1 MSTIYSY
8 LEALIA
14 LSGDEQLVSPRRAL
28 LQSLNDEDLAGLVKK
43 AVGREFTRDDLEDI
57 ASVLLDIIVKDP
69 ASVYSHDAGEDQATQ
84 VKVEND
90 PSRETT
96 PESVRSRGVVSL
108 TPPAPRSTSQAST
121 SGVQSQIGHP
131 ARTVAV
137 SLRCQ
142 TEQVIANKVTPL
154 IQYVRWDEQSGDYID
169 LSFGSHN
176 TAEETSLAD
185 RFDRSYLST
194 EGHITEWGKLLRLR
208 EMRVA
213 AARQCCVDNTVIVR
227 TGLSCHLEGQSA
239 CYGCIKA
246 RHLCALLI
254 RTADGVIKLAFFPLP
269 LPLWAQD
276 DVDPLSKWIRS
287 SAISDRLMMSYL
299 NKRH

>member
-1 MSTIYSY
+1 
-8 LEALIA
+8 
-14 LSGDEQLVSPRRAL
+14 
-28 LQSLNDEDLAGLVKK
+28 
-43 AVGREFTRDDLEDI
+43 
-57 ASVLLDIIVKDP
+57 
-69 ASVYSHDAGEDQATQ
+69 
-84 VKVEND
+84 
-90 PSRETT
+90 
-96 PESVRSRGVVSL
+96 VSL

-121 SGVQSQIGHP
+121 SGAQSQIGH
-131 ARTVAV
+131 AASTVAV

-142 TEQVIANKVTPL
+142 TEQIIANKVTPP
-154 IQYVRWDEQSGDYID
+154 IQYARWDQESGDYID
-169 LSFGSHN
+169 FCFGSHN

-185 RFDRSYLST
+185 RFDKDYLST
-194 EGHITEWGKLLRLR
+194 EGHIAEWGKLLRLQ
-208 EMRVA
+208 EKRVGS
-213 AARQCCVDNTVIVR
+213 QCCMNNTVIVR

-246 RHLCALLI
+246 RHLCARLI

-299 NKRH
+299 NKRR